1 MKLIKIFTTVA
12 FILSC
17 SMAFSESP
25 VDMGTRLMKSND
37 DRPVFEK
44 IKAKGTLTIYDSSGK
59 VKFTKSLIMGTYT
72 TGMGSAATFA
82 EKYLAY
88 MMSPADDQGN
98 SYLMYHYKSQDDVKW
113 VYLKGIRKAKKVTG
127 ADKKLSFFGSDFT
140 NAEASKPNYN
150 EWSYKYIGDEKVEFK
165 GKVFDCYMIESTPK
179 TKAIM
184 SDQGCGRRV
193 SFLEKKS
200 LLTLRLDF
208 YDENKIKIKELRLL
222 SFTTKNNI
230 TGQKVNYETGLEMK
244 NVKTGSRSTL
254 IFSDL
259 KTEEEANLRTD
270 VFTEQ
275 YLTQKWW

>member
-1 MKLIKIFTTVA
+1 MKLIRIITSLVFV
-12 FILSC
+12 LSC
-17 SMAFSESP
+17 SAAFSETP
-25 VDMGTRLMKSND
+25 VEMGTRLSKAND

-44 IKAKGTLTIYDSSGK
+44 VKAKGTLTIYDRSGR

-72 TGMGSAATFA
+72 TGMGSPSTFA

-98 SYLMYHYKSQDDVKW
+98 SYLMYHYKTRDDVKW

-140 NAEASKPNYN
+140 NSEAAKPNFT
-150 EWSYKYIGDEKVEFK
+150 EWNYKCLGEEKVKFK
-165 GKVFDCYMIESTPK
+165 GKVFDCYMVESTPK
-179 TKAIM
+179 TKAIAA
-184 SDQGCGRRV
+184 DQGCGRRV

-200 LLTLRLDF
+200 LLTLRMDL
-208 YDENKIKIKELRLL
+208 YDENMIKVKVLRLL

-230 TGQKVNYETGLEMK
+230 KGQKVNYETGLEMK
-244 NVKTGSRSTL
+244 NVKTGSKSTL

-259 KTEEEANLRTD
+259 KTEDEANLRTD
-270 VFTEQ
+270 IFTEQ

>member
-1 MKLIKIFTTVA
+1 MKLIRFFTTMA
-12 FILSC
+12 LILSC
-17 SMAFSESP
+17 TVAFSESP
-25 VDMGTRLMKSND
+25 VEMGTRLSKQND

-44 IKAKGTLTIYDSSGK
+44 VKAKGTLTIYDSSGR

-72 TGMGSAATFA
+72 TGMGSTATFA

-98 SYLMYHYKSQDDVKW
+98 SYLMYHYKNQDDVKW

-127 ADKKLSFFGSDFT
+127 ADKKLSFFGSDFS
-140 NAEASKPNYN
+140 NAEAAKPNFL
-150 EWSYKYIGDEKVEFK
+150 EWNYKYLGDDKVEFK
-165 GKVFDCYMIESTPK
+165 GKVFDCYMNESAPK
-179 TKAIM
+179 NKTIM

-200 LLTLRLDF
+200 LLTLRMDI
-208 YDENKIKIKELRLL
+208 YDENMIKIKELRLL
-222 SFTTKNNI
+222 SFTTKNNVR
-230 TGQKVNYETGLEMK
+230 GQKVNYETGLEMK

-259 KTEEEANLRTD
+259 KTEDEANLRTD
-270 VFTEQ
+270 IFTEQ